1 MAEDL
6 RDKAGKRRYAVCCV
20 AVDVVLVVVLGL
32 VTLGQASF
40 SFAYSQN
47 ALLPNIALLLLAAA
61 MLALLAVLRVRFA
74 ARPYPVGFWRRLPFV
89 WAALLL
95 IVQLVVARS
104 VWFYPGW
111 DVQSVY
117 EAAGQIA
124 TGQPFN
130 GDYFRLCPNN
140 APLTLLLAV
149 PLWAAGRLGLAVPYA
164 VLTYTGELMVN
175 LACLF
180 AALCVWRLT
189 PSRFS
194 RLGTLFL
201 GTFWIALSLTA
212 TVPYTDAFSILFPAL
227 ALYLWLRVKKQFVKW
242 LAVSFVCFFGASIK
256 PTALIFLLALL
267 LVSVLGALRRGSW
280 NRAWWRRA
288 GAVCLAVALGAAP
301 AALWQVMTTAYLA
314 GSAQPQEQ
322 LSETH
327 YLMLGMN
334 GETYGGHSPE
344 DVAYSSSFPTL
355 ALRRQANL
363 ARAWE
368 RVSGRTFGQNLFFFS
383 VKAYKAFSDGSLAAN
398 QSYLT
403 LSKPARGDALSRF
416 LRAVYYKNGALNPLW
431 TTFSQLMWMGVL
443 LLCLAALFGRAGRN
457 RVTAALALTLFGALC
472 YLLLFEVWPRYL
484 YLFTPLFT
492 VLAALGRSA
501 CACREGTEGKRVP
514 TAPRH
519 RRERP
524 IGEERSEQAGCSA
537 ACDDKATGYGLVA
550 CGLNT
555 SRCRLI

>member
-6 RDKAGKRRYAVCCV
+6 RNRTGSRRYAVCCV
-20 AVDVVLVVVLGL
+20 AVGVVLSVVLGL
-32 VTLGQASF
+32 VTLGQSVF

-47 ALLPNIALLLLAAA
+47 ALLPHYALLALAAA
-61 MLALLAVLRVRFA
+61 ALALLVVLRVRFA
-74 ARPYPVGFWRRLPFV
+74 AQPYRAGFWRRLPFV
-89 WAALLL
+89 WAAALFC
-95 IVQLVVARS
+95 VQLVVARS

-124 TGQPFN
+124 TGKPFS

-164 VLTYTGELMVN
+164 ALPYTGELMVN

-189 PSRFS
+189 PSRFA
-194 RLGTLFL
+194 RLGALVL
-201 GTFWIALSLTA
+201 CTFWIALSLTA

-227 ALYLWLRVKKQFVKW
+227 ALYLWLRVKNPSVKW

-256 PTALIFLLALL
+256 PTTLIFLLALL
-267 LVSVLGALRRGSW
+267 LISVLGALRRGSW
-280 NRAWWRRA
+280 NRARWRRA
-288 GAVCLAVALGAAP
+288 GAVCLAVMLGAAP
-301 AALWQVMTTAYLA
+301 AALWQAEATAYLA

-368 RVSGRTFGQNLFFFS
+368 RVSGRTFEQNVFFFS

-403 LSKPARGDALSRF
+403 MSKPARSDVLSRF
-416 LRAVYYKNGALNPLW
+416 LRAVYYQNGALNPLW
-431 TTFSQLMWMGVL
+431 TTFAQFLWMGVL
-443 LLCLAALFGRAGRN
+443 LLCLAALFGRAGRSKI
-457 RVTAALALTLFGALC
+457 TAALALTLFGALC

-484 YLFTPLFT
+484 YLFAPLFT
-492 VLAALGRSA
+492 VLAALGAEHLRL
-501 CACREGTEGKRVP
+501 
-514 TAPRH
+514 PRKP
-519 RRERP
+519 RR
-524 IGEERSEQAGCSA
+524 
-537 ACDDKATGYGLVA
+537 
-550 CGLNT
+550 
-555 SRCRLI
+555 